1 MRVEGSEPQ
10 QLQVLTRHSAT
21 LAGKSAEP
29 RPHAGFGRGD
39 RARLFEKVL
48 KLSRLIDRLNRMR
61 GRGHAANCC
70 CNCRQNYTRVLY
82 SYPCMD
88 GTGGGESERA
98 RGRCPA
104 VTDFG
109 ALVAFERLYSTLLRF
124 SFGSVGSTLG
134 GDLGLYPGAPFVTPF
149 SVTGAADDFMSSR
162 SSSLCG
168 GFART
173 LTHSCSSLLAGL
185 CVEYIQM
192 SILIRCCVKTTARQ
206 AVNSQ
211 DAGRLG
217 IAREFVR
224 IIRLNDICAS
234 AATQDLGL
242 KEGREGLAEV
252 DVGVNALKL
261 CALLTPKF
269 ILALL
274 DERYL
279 GCSQLLVPG
288 CV

>member
-10 QLQVLTRHSAT
+10 KLQVLTRHSAT

-29 RPHAGFGRGD
+29 RPHAGFGRRD
-39 RARLFEKVL
+39 RARLFEK
-48 KLSRLIDRLNRMR
+48 LIAL
-61 GRGHAANCC
+61 GSLASHWAFLQSWTWP
-70 CNCRQNYTRVLY
+70 CRQNYTRVMY
-82 SYPCMD
+82 RYPCMD
-88 GTGGGESERA
+88 GMGGGESERA

-109 ALVAFERLYSTLLRF
+109 ALVAFERLYSILLRF

-173 LTHSCSSLLAGL
+173 FTHSCSSLLAGL
-185 CVEYIQM
+185 CVEYIQI

-206 AVNSQ
+206 AVNSE
-211 DAGRLG
+211 DADRLG
-217 IAREFVR
+217 IALLPR
-224 IIRLNDICAS
+224 INRLRCAVT
-234 AATQDLGL
+234 AC
-242 KEGREGLAEV
+242 R
-252 DVGVNALKL
+252 
-261 CALLTPKF
+261 ALLRPVTG
-269 ILALL
+269 
-274 DERYL
+274 R
-279 GCSQLLVPG
+279 
-288 CV
+288 

>member
-10 QLQVLTRHSAT
+10 KLQVLTRHSAT

-29 RPHAGFGRGD
+29 RPHAGFGRRD
-39 RARLFEKVL
+39 RARLFEK
-48 KLSRLIDRLNRMR
+48 LIAL
-61 GRGHAANCC
+61 GSLASHWAFLQS
-70 CNCRQNYTRVLY
+70 CRQNYTRVLY
-82 SYPCMD
+82 RNPCMD
-88 GTGGGESERA
+88 GMGGGESERA

-109 ALVAFERLYSTLLRF
+109 ALVAFERLYSILLRF

-173 LTHSCSSLLAGL
+173 FTHSCSSLLAGL
-185 CVEYIQM
+185 CVEYIQI

-206 AVNSQ
+206 AVNSE
-211 DAGRLG
+211 DADRLG
-217 IAREFVR
+217 IALLPR
-224 IIRLNDICAS
+224 INRLRCAVT
-234 AATQDLGL
+234 ACRAPLRPVT
-242 KEGREGLAEV
+242 GR
-252 DVGVNALKL
+252 
-261 CALLTPKF
+261 
-269 ILALL
+269 
-274 DERYL
+274 
-279 GCSQLLVPG
+279 
-288 CV
+288 